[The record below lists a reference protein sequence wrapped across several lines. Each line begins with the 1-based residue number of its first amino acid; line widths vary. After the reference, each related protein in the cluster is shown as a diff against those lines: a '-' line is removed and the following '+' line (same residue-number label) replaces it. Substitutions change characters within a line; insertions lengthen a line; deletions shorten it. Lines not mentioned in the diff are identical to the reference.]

1 MDIRTPNTE
10 LEWEAYFALRFKIL
24 REPLGQ
30 PLGSEHNDGD
40 KTGEYFA
47 LFDEGQLRA
56 IARLD
61 VHSEGVSQVRFVAVD
76 TTLRRKGYGRLIMNA
91 TEEVS
96 KTQGNSKMVLQA
108 RENAV
113 DFYLKLG
120 YSMIEKSHL
129 LFGQVQ
135 HFLMEKKY

>member
-1 MDIRTPNTE
+1 MDIRTPKTD
-10 LEWEAYFALRFKIL
+10 LEWEAYFELRFKIL

-40 KTGEYFA
+40 KIGEHFA
-47 LFDEGQLRA
+47 LFDEGKLRA

-76 TTLRRKGYGRLIMNA
+76 TSLRGKGYGRLIMDA
-91 TEEVS
+91 TEEAS
-96 KTQGNSKMVLQA
+96 KVQGNSKMMLQA

-113 DFYLKLG
+113 DFYLK
-120 YSMIEKSHL
+120 
-129 LFGQVQ
+129 
-135 HFLMEKKY
+135 